1 MLRSIVNQH
10 RMLRRHFGLIRVN
23 MPAVSPTMTE
33 GKILEYNF
41 QEGDLVEVGEAL
53 AQIETDKATVGLEIQ
68 DEGYLA
74 RIVIQ
79 PRDEKI
85 QVGELIAY
93 MVEEQEELSQLEQLI
108 AEESGGA
115 PGRFYI
121 LF

>member
-1 MLRSIVNQH
+1 
-10 RMLRRHFGLIRVN
+10 

-41 QEGDLVEVGEAL
+41 QEGELVEVGESL

-74 RIVIQ
+74 KIVIQ

-93 MVEEQEELSQLEQLI
+93 MVEEEEELSQLDKLI
-108 AEESGGA
+108 AEDGGVQ
-115 PGRFYI
+115 GMFYI
-121 LF
+121 FGFLGV

>member
-1 MLRSIVNQH
+1 
-10 RMLRRHFGLIRVN
+10 

-74 RIVIQ
+74 KIVIQ

-93 MVEEQEELSQLEQLI
+93 MVEEQDELPQLEKLI
-108 AEESGGA
+108 AEEGGGA
-115 PGRFYI
+115 PGMFYI
-121 LF
+121 FIFGYVWLVDD